1 MHKIRP
7 IDASVF
13 AEARSRGFD
22 PVLSRILAGRVSGDV
37 KLDSILDPQ
46 LQNIAPPSE
55 LVDIDAAAMRLA
67 EAIKKQQLV
76 GVLTDYDADG
86 LTSHAVIYD
95 ALVRFGLP
103 KDCLSHW
110 IGHRLEDGYGI
121 SKPLV
126 DRLLQ
131 NPLQLDVVIS
141 ADCGSSD
148 EMQIAR
154 LAQAGIDVI
163 ITDHHQVSESG
174 PPASAH
180 AVVNPNRIDCPY
192 PDKAIAGC
200 MVSWLVMSHLRQVL
214 VDQNVLHATTA
225 KLGDLLDYVALGTV
239 ADCVS
244 MGSSETNRAIV
255 MTGLSLITRQK
266 RPCWQVAISQL
277 TKSPSDITAE
287 LLAFQLAPRL
297 NARGRIGHSLRGFE
311 FLVASSVSEASDA
324 FMDLDQDNKTRR
336 IIERDMVMQAIPI
349 AQRQHLQGS
358 LVICVVLEEGHPG
371 VQGIVAS
378 RLVEA
383 EGRASIVL
391 TRGNDPEIL
400 TGSMRSIPGV
410 DAKAILDQVKAQT
423 DDLLIRFGGHVGA
436 CGMTLKRARLPEFV
450 RTLQSIY
457 RDKYADI
464 GPRPRFVTDG
474 ELLTEQLSVEWIQQ
488 MDALGPFG
496 RGFEQPLFTG
506 LFQVRSARPVGQ
518 NRTHLSLL
526 LTMDSLDINAVWFS
540 AIEPGQPSPMRPG
553 DLVECVYSLS
563 VNSFNGLELSMI
575 IRDCA
580 LKLKGKI
587 HV

>member
-1 MHKIRP
+1 MHKTRP
-7 IDASVF
+7 IDDSVF
-13 AEARSRGFD
+13 AEARSQGFD
-22 PVLSRILAGRVSGDV
+22 QVLSRILAGRVSGDI

-55 LVDIDAAAMRLA
+55 LVDIETAAIRLA
-67 EAIKKQQLV
+67 EAIKKRQLV

-86 LTSHAVIYD
+86 LTSHAVMYD
-95 ALVRFGLP
+95 ALIRFGLP
-103 KDCLSHW
+103 KDCMSHW

-121 SKPLV
+121 SESLV

-131 NPLQLDVVIS
+131 TSPRPDIVIS

-148 EMQIAR
+148 ETQIAR

-163 ITDHHQVSESG
+163 VTDHHQVSELG
-174 PPASAH
+174 PPASAY
-180 AVVNPNRIDCPY
+180 AVVNPNRADCPY

-200 MVSWLVMSHLRQVL
+200 MVSWLLMSHLRQTL
-214 VDQNVLHATTA
+214 VDQNVLSATTA

-255 MTGLSLITRQK
+255 KTGLSLIARQK

-277 TKSPSDITAE
+277 TKSPRDITAE

-324 FMDLDQDNKTRR
+324 FTDLDQDNKTRR

-349 AQRQHLQGS
+349 AQRQHLQGG

-391 TRGNDPEIL
+391 THGNDPKTL

-410 DAKAILDQVKAQT
+410 DAKAILDEVNAQT
-423 DDLLIRFGGHVGA
+423 HDLLIRFGGHTGA

-457 RDKYADI
+457 RDKYSDI
-464 GPRPRFVTDG
+464 GPKPRFETDG
-474 ELLTEQLSVEWIQQ
+474 ELLVEQLSVEWIQQ
-488 MDALGPFG
+488 MNALGPFG
-496 RGFEQPLFTG
+496 RGFEQPLFAG
-506 LFQVRSARPVGQ
+506 LFQVRSVRPVGQ
-518 NRTHLSLL
+518 NRTHLSLS
-526 LTMDSLDINAVWFS
+526 LTMDSLDINAIWFS
-540 AIEPGQPSPMRPG
+540 AIEPGQLTPLSSG
-553 DLVECVYSLS
+553 DLMECVYSLS
-563 VNSFNGLELSMI
+563 VNSFRGLELSMI
-575 IRDCA
+575 IRSGE
-580 LKLKGKI
+580 LKRKGKM